1 MLLFVSRRLIHSFT
15 FKELFQFQF
24 SSFSFEVEKFARNTG
39 LQFFRTSVKE
49 NLNIC
54 HVFYHLA
61 EKYVESISRWSDE
74 SPNAVYQID
83 ERQSEVR
90 VRFAGLPNSEDSEGN
105 NYARL
110 YFSRRKKSNGSNVN
124 NNNNQLQHQHQQ
136 QQQMNNNKK
145 NNKSHYEMPF
155 VVNRF
160 YFHDPN
166 YPRSPFINPD
176 KKVIS
181 LKMFDSKK
189 REKSNN
195 PNFPN
200 YYSCNRLLTMSPN
213 EKDSKNAICSVL

>member
-1 MLLFVSRRLIHSFT
+1 MKINLVFLSCILEFFVFY
-15 FKELFQFQF
+15 
-24 SSFSFEVEKFARNTG
+24 SFEVEKFARNTG

-74 SPNAVYQID
+74 SPNSVYQID
-83 ERQSEVR
+83 ERQTEVR
-90 VRFAGLPNSEDSEGN
+90 VRFAGLPNSDDNEGN

-110 YFSRRKKSNGSNVN
+110 YFSRRKKTSN
-124 NNNNQLQHQHQQ
+124 NNNNQLQHHHQQ
-136 QQQMNNNKK
+136 QQQQQLNNNKK
-145 NNKSHYEMPF
+145 NKSHYEMPF

-166 YPRSPFINPD
+166 YPRSPYINPD

-189 REKSNN
+189 REKSQNQ
-195 PNFPN
+195 NFPN

-213 EKDSKNAICSVL
+213 EKDSKNAICSLL